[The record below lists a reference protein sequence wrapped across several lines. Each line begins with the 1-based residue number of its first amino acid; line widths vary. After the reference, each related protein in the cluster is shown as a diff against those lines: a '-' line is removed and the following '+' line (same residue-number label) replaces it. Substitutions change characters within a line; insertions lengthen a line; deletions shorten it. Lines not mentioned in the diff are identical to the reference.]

1 MLSESKLATVL
12 SESHLAALAKLGE
25 VIDLAPD
32 ELLFRV
38 RQPSNYLYIT
48 IAGDIFLTSEN
59 GSDTPPIWVGPG
71 DILGEIGFFLGA
83 GRTKTAK
90 AGTSGCVLWRISRSR
105 LDEIG
110 HEKTVALLT
119 HLLIALAPYVKVRWR
134 KLARPTT
141 IDPDLDRNHCDH
153 THPAII
159 QLAHSLRRHEA
170 WDTAVAIWE
179 FVRSMPYRFGFWNL
193 KASTTLQLGY
203 GMCTTKANLQ
213 VALLR
218 ACGLTGAFTELKIDS
233 QCVSLCMPKAYR
245 ATIGRQIKHYFAVVK
260 LDGRWFPCDA
270 SFTPRCMPLVI
281 NAIPE
286 FAPYLRYSFG
296 PERPYNIVGE
306 ASGLD
311 PFDFQPL
318 PDLAKVMSKK
328 PFYDEDNFEAM
339 NVLLDKAQGAVH
351 QLPDWAAPA
360 KALLSKN
367 PAAAFQKA
375 LAGITG
381 EVRKL
386 FSIICR
392 KEGWRVPDEKKKIV
406 VISDENLAEVLGSF
420 MQTNSEWNAESFS
433 PSEIP

>member
-1 MLSESKLATVL
+1 MLSESKLATVI

-25 VIDLAPD
+25 VIELAPN
-32 ELLFRV
+32 ELLFHV
-38 RQPSNYLYIT
+38 HQPSNYLYLT
-48 IAGDIFLTSEN
+48 IAGDIFLTAEN
-59 GSDTPPIWVGPG
+59 GEATTPVWMGPG

-83 GRTKTAK
+83 GRTKTAR

-105 LDEIG
+105 LYEIRDE
-110 HEKTVALLT
+110 EKAALLT
-119 HLLIALAPYVKVRWR
+119 HFFIALAPYIKMRRR
-134 KLARPTT
+134 KLAKPTA
-141 IDPDLDRNHCDH
+141 IDPELSRNHCDH

-159 QLAHSLRRHEA
+159 QLARSLRRNDE

-179 FVRSMPYRFGFWNL
+179 FVRAMPYRFGFWNL
-193 KASTTLQLGY
+193 KASSTLQLGH

-218 ACGLTGAFTELKIDS
+218 ACGLNGAFTELKIDS
-233 QCVSLCMPKAYR
+233 QCVSLCMPTAYR

-270 SFTPRCMPLVI
+270 SFTPQCMPLVI

-286 FAPYLRYSFG
+286 FAPYLHYSFG
-296 PERPYNIVGE
+296 PGRPYNIVGE

-311 PFDFQPL
+311 PFDFLPL

-339 NVLLDKAQGAVH
+339 NVLLDKAQGAVLP
-351 QLPDWAAPA
+351 LPDWAAPA
-360 KALLSKN
+360 QALLPKS
-367 PAAAFQKA
+367 PAAAFQA
-375 LAGITG
+375 AFAGITG
-381 EVRKL
+381 EVRQL

-392 KEGWRVPDEKKKIV
+392 KEGWRTPDEPKNV
-406 VISDENLAEVLGSF
+406 VVVTDEDI
-420 MQTNSEWNAESFS
+420 
-433 PSEIP
+433 SEIWGNMYETTPMTTAN

>member
-12 SESHLAALAKLGE
+12 SEAHLSELAKFGE

-38 RQPSNYLYIT
+38 HQPSNYLYIT
-48 IAGDIFLTSEN
+48 IAGDIFLISEN
-59 GSDTPPIWVGPG
+59 GDDALPVWVGPG

-83 GRTKTAK
+83 GRTKTAR

-105 LDEIG
+105 LYEISD
-110 HEKTVALLT
+110 EKTAALLT
-119 HLLIALAPYVKVRWR
+119 HLLIALAPYVKVRRR
-134 KLARPTT
+134 KLATPKTV
-141 IDPDLDRNHCDH
+141 DSELGHNHCDH

-159 QLAHSLRRHEA
+159 QLARSLRRGEA
-170 WDTAVAIWE
+170 WATAVAIWE
-179 FVRSMPYRFGFWNL
+179 FVRSMPYRFGFWDL
-193 KASTTLQLGY
+193 KASATLQLGY

-218 ACGLTGAFTELKIDS
+218 ACGLAGAFTELKIDS

-270 SFTPRCMPLVI
+270 SFTPQCMPLVI
-281 NAIPE
+281 NTIPE
-286 FAPYLRYSFG
+286 FAPYQRYAFG
-296 PERPYNIVGE
+296 PDRPYNIVGE

-351 QLPDWAAPA
+351 QLPVWAEPA
-360 KALLSKN
+360 KALLPRN

-375 LAGITG
+375 FAGITV

-392 KEGWRVPDEKKKIV
+392 NEGWRVPDEKKKV
-406 VISDENLAEVLGSF
+406 VIVTDDELIEVL
-420 MQTNSEWNAESFS
+420 ERRYEHVIEA
-433 PSEIP
+433 

>member
-1 MLSESKLATVL
+1 MLSESKLATVI

-25 VIDLAPD
+25 VIDLAPN
-32 ELLFRV
+32 ELLFHV
-38 RQPSNYLYIT
+38 HQPSNYLYIT

-59 GSDTPPIWVGPG
+59 GDDAPPVWAGPG
-71 DILGEIGFFLGA
+71 DILGEIGFFLGV
-83 GRTKTAK
+83 GRTKTAR
-90 AGTSGCVLWRISRSR
+90 AGASGGVLWRISRSR
-105 LDEIG
+105 LYEIS
-110 HEKTVALLT
+110 HEQTAALLT
-119 HLLIALAPYVKVRWR
+119 HLLIALAPYVKVRRR

-141 IDPDLDRNHCDH
+141 VDPDLDCNHCDH

-159 QLAHSLRRHEA
+159 RLARSLQRNEA

-179 FVRSMPYRFGFWNL
+179 FVRAMPYRFGFWNL

-218 ACGLTGAFTELKIDS
+218 ACGLAGAFTELKIDS

-270 SFTPRCMPLVI
+270 SFTPQCMPLVI

-286 FAPYLRYSFG
+286 FEPYLRYSFG
-296 PERPYNIVGE
+296 PDRPYNIVGE

-339 NVLLDKAQGAVH
+339 NVLLDKAQGAVLP
-351 QLPDWAAPA
+351 LPDWAMQAQ
-360 KALLSKN
+360 ALLPKN
-367 PAAAFQKA
+367 PAVAFQKA
-375 LAGITG
+375 LTGITG

-392 KEGWRVPDEKKKIV
+392 KEGWRAPEEKKKV
-406 VISDENLAEVLGSF
+406 VVVTDKNLLEVWGENTRTLIKA
-420 MQTNSEWNAESFS
+420 
-433 PSEIP
+433 